1 MKICN
6 NKRILAMLLII
17 SLFISVAVTAAEQT
31 VFVPECSR
39 QEKVLIALGLMEG
52 LADSD
57 KSKTVTRGQAAHYL
71 ADFLGAPQGNG
82 ISQYND
88 VNASTKYV
96 QDIVLLTDLG
106 IANGNTEGKFEPERA
121 ITLQEFT
128 KMLLSIIGY
137 GLPSERSGGYPGGY
151 LQYAYRL
158 GILDGLKNQPVDKA
172 FSLASL
178 CIMLYNTLDVQI
190 LSVESI
196 GANGITAEETDDNTV
211 LTEMLHYNSGRGIV
225 TANEKCGLTTAKGQT
240 RGNVLINGKKF
251 QCGLTNV
258 DEYLGYQ
265 IDYYY
270 NQEDD
275 GSCILLYAEPSSKN
289 SVLTLTGE
297 NIIRLNGLHLE
308 YIDAGDIVR
317 TARLTSSTDVVYN
330 YRPVSPFKE
339 CDVLVK
345 NGTVTLI
352 DSDGDGA
359 YNTVISKKYRTVYA
373 KSIDYAGEI
382 IFDEYNPMEPIRI
395 GQTGQDI
402 SVHIYGRKGSEVT
415 LDFLEQDS
423 VLSCLLSRDGSYIE
437 ITEVVDEVIGI
448 VKEVN
453 TEEDKEYVTIDDTT
467 YLLCDELQKYGI
479 TWTIGDKV
487 ICYLDLLGNIAM
499 VKEEKIS
506 RYRWAYLDEIYVE
519 QGLAG
524 SMQIRVLT
532 QESHKKL
539 AVYTCGSKLVVDTEV
554 YKTTEQQKNSLTGT
568 VGKMIRFAVNA
579 DGQVSMVQTMDKGAF
594 FELHG
599 DTTTALAWSQ
609 SAYMFANKFGA
620 SSETLV
626 FSVPDNK
633 DINRYL
639 CTGPLDVFLHDTGYA
654 IKAYSLSQDRLSADV
669 ILYECKGNQ
678 GASLTNR
685 SPVLMV
691 DEVSKIIDTDGDEY
705 MKVSGYQGSQ
715 YVSYLALS
723 TELLENITAL
733 NDAEIGKQYTVKRG
747 DLIQFALN
755 ADRYIDDAELIC
767 RASENLKVFSKTNPS
782 NSNFYAIRRTVS
794 GWIYQKDGLFF
805 NMTTEDPAQAA
816 ADRLDVYKILDSS
829 SIYLYDTSSGK
840 VNAGT
845 VSDLLAY
852 KEVGSRC
859 SQVAAITLRGNVAA
873 LVIAQ

>member
-1 MKICN
+1 MKKCN
-6 NKRILAMLLII
+6 YIRILAMLLII
-17 SLFISVAVTAAEQT
+17 SLFISVAVTASEQT
-31 VFVPECSR
+31 VFVPEYSR
-39 QEKVLIALGLMEG
+39 QEKVLVALGLMED
-52 LADSD
+52 LADVD
-57 KSKTVTRGQAAHYL
+57 KTQTVTRGQAAHYL
-71 ADFLGAPQGNG
+71 AEFLGVPQGNG
-82 ISQYND
+82 ISIYSD
-88 VNASTKYV
+88 VNASTKYI

-106 IANGNTEGKFEPERA
+106 VVNGSFEGKFEPERA
-121 ITLQEFT
+121 VTLQEFT

-137 GLPSERSGGYPGGY
+137 GVPGERSGGYPAGY

-178 CIMLYNTLDVQI
+178 CVILYNTLNVEI
-190 LSVESI
+190 LSVDSI
-196 GANGITAEETDDNTV
+196 GSDGITSKETDDNTV
-211 LTEMLHYNSGRGIV
+211 LTELLHYNSGRGIV
-225 TANEKCGLTTAKGQT
+225 TENEKCGLTTAKGQSV
-240 RGNVLINGKKF
+240 GNVLINGEKF
-251 QCGLTNV
+251 QNGVTNV

-270 NQEDD
+270 YQEDD
-275 GSCILLYAEPSSKN
+275 GSCILLYTEPSSKN

-297 NIIRLNGLHLE
+297 NIIRLNGLQLE
-308 YIDAGDIVR
+308 YVDDSDNVR
-317 TARLTSSTDVVYN
+317 IAKLTSSTDVIYN
-330 YRPVSPFKE
+330 YRPVSPFTQS
-339 CDVLVK
+339 DVLVK

-373 KSIDYAGEI
+373 KSIDYANQI
-382 IFDEYNPMEPIRI
+382 IFDEYNPMEPIQI
-395 GQTGQDI
+395 GQTTEDI
-402 SVHIYGRKGSEVT
+402 TVHIYGRKGSEVT

-423 VLSCLLSRDGSYIE
+423 VLSCLLSRDGTYME
-437 ITEVVDEVIGI
+437 ITEVVDEVIGM
-448 VKEVN
+448 VKEVS
-453 TEEDKEYVTIDDTT
+453 TEEDKVYVTVDDTA
-467 YLLCDELQKYGI
+467 YLLCDELQNYNI
-479 TWTIGDKV
+479 TWTIGDKI
-487 ICYLDLLGNIAM
+487 ICYLDLSGNIAM

-506 RYRWAYLDEIYVE
+506 RYRWAYLDEIYVG
-519 QGLAG
+519 QGLGA

-539 AVYTCGSKLVVDTEV
+539 AVYTCAPKLVVDKEV
-554 YKTTEQQKNSLTGT
+554 YKTTQQQENRLTAT

-579 DGQVSMVQTMDKGAF
+579 DGQVSMVQTMENGAF

-599 DTTTALAWSQ
+599 DTSAALAWSQ

-633 DINRYL
+633 DENRYL
-639 CTGPLDVFLHDTGYA
+639 CSAPLDVFLHDTGYA

-669 ILYECKGNQ
+669 ILYGRKGNQ

-691 DEVSKIIDTDGDEY
+691 DELSKIIDTDGDEY

-715 YVSYLALS
+715 YVSYLAMS
-723 TELLENITAL
+723 AELLESITAL
-733 NDAEIGKQYTVKRG
+733 NDAEVGKQYTVKRG

-755 ADRYIDDAELIC
+755 ADSIIEDTELMC

-782 NSNFYAIRRTVS
+782 DSNFYALRRTVS
-794 GWIYQKDGLFF
+794 GFIYQKDGLFF

-816 ADRLDVYKILDSS
+816 TGGLDVYKIADSS
-829 SIYLYDTSSGK
+829 SIYLFDTSSGK
-840 VNAGT
+840 VSAGS

-852 KEVGSRC
+852 KDVGSAC
-859 SQVAAITLRGNVAA
+859 SRIAAITLRGNVSAI
-873 LVIAQ
+873 VIAQ